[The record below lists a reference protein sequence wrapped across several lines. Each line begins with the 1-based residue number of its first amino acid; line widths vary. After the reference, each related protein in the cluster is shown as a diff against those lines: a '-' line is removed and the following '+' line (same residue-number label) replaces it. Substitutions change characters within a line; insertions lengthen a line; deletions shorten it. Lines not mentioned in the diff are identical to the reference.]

1 MDNENVVHL
10 HDGVFLSHPP
20 KTKTNKQKNQ
30 KQNNQTKNNQTKQN
44 MNFAGK
50 WMKLKNSS

>member
-30 KQNNQTKNNQTKQN
+30 KKNNQTKNNQTKQN